1 MLQIKNGQMS
11 ERFGL
16 PVEPVHFLLPAGL
29 AFCSREPYKSAALQL
44 ESGQSI
50 QLRRES
56 ANRQESQAIRVDTL
70 AGQTVGFLYAAEAAC
85 LSILLDYC
93 RTTERRRQQEGG
105 ATQPELAD
113 LSIIRSILTRPQPGD
128 RAASR
133 LRYPKINL
141 QIHLY
146 LRQAWPIFTILAILH
161 LKSEGSGP
169 LPFLAENPW
178 LQPIVRLQADYRRGG
193 HDNFRLPQLLT
204 EAWIELTRPE
214 AL

>member
-1 MLQIKNGQMS
+1 MTQIKDRLMS

-44 ESGQSI
+44 ESGQPI
-50 QLRRES
+50 LLCRES
-56 ANRQESQAIRVDTL
+56 ANRQESQAIRIDTL
-70 AGQTVGFLYAAEAAC
+70 SGQTVGFLYAAEAAF

-93 RTTERRRQQEGG
+93 RTVELRRQQQSG
-105 ATQPELAD
+105 AFQPELAD
-113 LSIIRSILTRPQPGD
+113 LSIIRSILTRPQPDD
-128 RAASR
+128 RTASR
-133 LRYPKINL
+133 LRYPKISL

-161 LKSEGSGP
+161 LKSENGGP
-169 LPFLAENPW
+169 LPFLTDNPW
-178 LQPIVRLQADYRRGG
+178 LQPIARLQADYRRGG

-204 EAWIELTRPE
+204 EAWIELTRQE
-214 AL
+214 TI